1 MEFLM
6 KVGRVVLSLWL
17 ALGISSWFLS
27 EMAQAGENMQVCA
40 RYQRYDGS
48 YTPFFKVN
56 ALWSDGFE
64 LNRKLNTDEFDIIKH
79 YMVMEWN
86 YLDYAFFE
94 CDITD
99 QPTLMAREYTDQHGR
114 RWQLKNDWDGCGG
127 SLW

>member
-1 MEFLM
+1 MQILQ
-6 KVGRVVLSLWL
+6 KLGRMVLVVVATLGLG
-17 ALGISSWFLS
+17 ALLLF
-27 EMAQAGENMQVCA
+27 EVAHANENMQVCA
-40 RYQRYDGS
+40 RYQRYDGR

-79 YMVMEWN
+79 YLVMEWN

-99 QPTLMAREYTDQHGR
+99 QPSLMAKEYTDQHGR
-114 RWQLKNDWDGCGG
+114 RWQLKNDWEGCSGRA
-127 SLW
+127 W